1 MSTAVIFQ
9 IQSTLIVALMTY
21 GIYLRR
27 NRAAHIKVM
36 FTTII
41 WDILLVLQIEL
52 SRSAILKASHA
63 MNNPMMLNIHVSIA
77 ILTVLFY
84 FAMLRTGYLFKNG
97 RNDIRPLHK
106 KLGWITYT
114 LRWLTYITSF
124 LAVIPKETM

>member
-1 MSTAVIFQ
+1 
-9 IQSTLIVALMTY
+9 MTY